1 MHQLPQMKM
10 TRVLSMNAQNKKS
23 ITIKLLK
30 DEQNCIS
37 ELADIWCNELGKI
50 WLPDVK
56 KNRII
61 DNLNLHLNSESLPL
75 TFVALEDDT
84 PIGMCSLRENDGIR
98 TDLMPWLGSLVVI
111 SEYQNR
117 GVGGLLIQTTIEK
130 AQQMGFDKLYLF
142 AFDKTI
148 PDYYQRLGW
157 NVIGADNFKG
167 HPVTVMDIGL

>member
-1 MHQLPQMKM
+1 MALVIA
-10 TRVLSMNAQNKKS
+10 TRVLSMNAESKKY

-37 ELADIWCNELGKI
+37 ALADIWCNELGKI

-56 KNRII
+56 KNRVI

-75 TFVALEDDT
+75 TFVALEDAN

-98 TDLMPWLGSLVVI
+98 PDLMPWLGSLVVS

-117 GVGGLLIQTTIEK
+117 GIGGLLIQTTIEK
-130 AQQMGFDKLYLF
+130 AQQMGFENLYLF

-157 NVIGADNFKG
+157 NIIGSDNFKG